1 MKERTINI
9 IAVATIIAFAGLIA
23 YALHTPHPKETFT
36 EFWIEPKSIPKT
48 GIIGKPLSF
57 TIGVT
62 NHEGRVMNY
71 IYTVKQNGAQV
82 DRGWLSLADG
92 QNYTKVLTITPNI
105 AGKAKVE
112 VDLYN
117 QTSSEPYREVH
128 FWLDVK

>member
-1 MKERTINI
+1 MEERKT
-9 IAVATIIAFAGLIA
+9 TIIAIVIIVAFAGVIA
-23 YALHTPHPKETFT
+23 YALHIPHPKETFT
-36 EFWIEPKSIPKT
+36 EFWIEPKSIPKS

-57 TIGVT
+57 NIGVT
-62 NHEGRVMNY
+62 NHEGRAMNY
-71 IYTVKQNGAQV
+71 GYVVKFNGTQV

-105 AGKAKVE
+105 AGIAKVE

-117 QTSSEPYREVH
+117 QTSSEPYRKVH